1 MNPQLSVVIPSV
13 NGKPWILNCL
23 ERLHQQTAADSL
35 EIIVC
40 DRLQDDAT
48 ETIRKR
54 FPDVRVEP
62 NPPDTSIPALRW
74 LGMKRARAEII
85 AVIEDHSVP
94 PPDWAREVIQGHR
107 LPYDIVAGPV
117 ENESQGTLF
126 DWAFFLLEYAPFMPP
141 VTAEVVPAAPGVN
154 ISYKKSVLP
163 LEEHRFASL
172 WENFL
177 LDKLR
182 NRGARIYLHPAMSMG
197 HGNPFTFREF
207 AKQRYFFSRSFAAM
221 RLKGATPLARLVF
234 GAGAGLV
241 LPVLLLLR
249 LARTVWAKGRNRR
262 EFVLALPWML
272 PLVCCGV
279 VGEVLGAWFGDGGSL
294 QRVK

>member
-13 NGKPWILNCL
+13 NGEPWILHCL
-23 ERLHQQTAADSL
+23 ERLHRQTAADSL

-40 DRLQDDAT
+40 DRLPDDTA

-54 FPDVRVEP
+54 FPGVRVEP
-62 NPPDTSIPALRW
+62 SPRDASIPALRW
-74 LGMKRARAEII
+74 QGMKRARAQII
-85 AVIEDHSVP
+85 AVIEDHSLP
-94 PPDWAREVIQGHR
+94 PPEWAREVIEGHR
-107 LPYDIVAGPV
+107 LPYEIVAGAV
-117 ENESQGTLF
+117 ENRSRETLF

-141 VTAEVVPAAPGVN
+141 VAAAVVPVAPGGN

-163 LEEHRFASL
+163 LGEDRFASL

-177 LDKLR
+177 LDELQA
-182 NRGARIYLHPAMSMG
+182 RGARIYLHPPMGVG

-207 AKQRYFFSRSFAAM
+207 AKQRYLFSRSFAAM
-221 RLKGATPLARLVF
+221 RLQRAPRFRRLIF

-241 LPVLLLLR
+241 LPLLLLIR

-262 EFVLALPWML
+262 ELVLGLPWVL

-279 VGEVLGAWFGDGGSL
+279 VGEMLGAWFGDGGSL

>member
-1 MNPQLSVVIPSV
+1 MNPQLSVVVPSV
-13 NGKPWILNCL
+13 NGKPWILHCL
-23 ERLHQQTAADSL
+23 ERLHRQTAADSL

-40 DRLQDDAT
+40 DRLPDDTA

-54 FPDVRVEP
+54 FPEVRVESS
-62 NPPDTSIPALRW
+62 PPDDSIPALRW
-74 LGMKRARAEII
+74 QGMKRARAPII
-85 AVIEDHSVP
+85 AVVEDHSLP
-94 PPDWAREVIQGHR
+94 PPEWAQEVIEGHR
-107 LPYDIVAGPV
+107 LPYEIVAGPI
-117 ENESQGTLF
+117 ENRSRETLF

-141 VTAEVVPAAPGVN
+141 VAAEVVPVAPGVN

-163 LEEHRFASL
+163 LDEDRFASL

-177 LDKLR
+177 LDELQA
-182 NRGARIYLHPAMSMG
+182 RGARIYLHPPMGLG

-207 AKQRYFFSRSFAAM
+207 ARQRYLFSRSLAAM
-221 RLKGATPLARLVF
+221 RLQEATPAARLLF
-234 GAGAGLV
+234 GAGAALV

-262 EFVLALPWML
+262 EFAPALPWIL

-279 VGEVLGAWFGDGGSL
+279 AGEVLGAWFGDGGSL

>member
-13 NGKPWILNCL
+13 NGKQWILNCL

-40 DRLQDDAT
+40 DRLQDDAA

-54 FPDVRVEP
+54 FPDVRVEL

-74 LGMKRARAEII
+74 QGMNQARAEII

-94 PPDWAREVIQGHR
+94 PPEWAHEVIQGHR
-107 LPYDIVAGPV
+107 LPYEIVAGPV
-117 ENESQGTLF
+117 ENDSRGSLF
-126 DWAFFLLEYAPFMPP
+126 DWALFLLEYAPFMPP

-154 ISYKKSVLP
+154 ISYKKSILP
-163 LEEHRFASL
+163 LKEDRFASL

-177 LDKLR
+177 LDELR

-207 AKQRYFFSRSFAAM
+207 AKQRYFFSRSFAAT
-221 RLKGATPLARLVF
+221 RLQEATPFERLLF

-241 LPVLLLLR
+241 LPLLLLLR

-262 EFVLALPWML
+262 ELVLALPWVL
-272 PLVCCGV
+272 LFVCCGV